1 MINSLNISNITSGNN
16 NEINNDK
23 LEDSLKFEFI
33 NLLCSD
39 DIEVLDLFLRKYIHT
54 LDQCNFYLNEHGF
67 ECDKYE
73 IVKKYDLKT
82 NKSIQQLKMSMDKNA
97 ECKSIL
103 WRTFDDYENKLS
115 ACLDIVTKKLMP
127 MDKK

>member
-1 MINSLNISNITSGNN
+1 VSQ
-16 NEINNDK
+16 K
-23 LEDSLKFEFI
+23 LELTPETIEYCMELEGKLKNMQSE
-33 NLLCSD
+33 
-39 DIEVLDLFLRKYIHT
+39 LDAAA
-54 LDQCNFYLNEHGF
+54 NE
-67 ECDKYE
+67 
-73 IVKKYDLKT
+73 LKT
-82 NKSIQQLKMSMDKNA
+82 SFRAKADRLGVHSDIFEEWVDSAKMSMDKNA